1 MPRGLFSFV
10 SAILLILLSSSGGPS
25 LSFLS
30 LLSTVEFLAQTCS
43 SAASHCFRP
52 WPRDPS
58 YLAASRWFFVT
69 RLGFGYRSA
78 RVEVFQRFFSRPFL
92 HSHARVLERESY
104 QVGFCC
110 CRELCFSV
118 SFEVS
123 CCKISSVWVAWCN
136 SIILFQAAVVP
147 HWISSRPWLFEVRT
161 PFPVS
166 A

>member
-1 MPRGLFSFV
+1 MCSGSSPCLT
-10 SAILLILLSSSGGPS
+10 AIVQFPLCDCYWVIVILCLTAGSLHRVTVIVLILSSSSGGPS
-25 LSFLS
+25 LSFPLPFCPQ
-30 LLSTVEFLAQTCS
+30 LNFLAQFCS

-52 WPRDPS
+52 CPRDPS

-123 CCKISSVWVAWCN
+123 CCKISSV
-136 SIILFQAAVVP
+136 
-147 HWISSRPWLFEVRT
+147 
-161 PFPVS
+161 
-166 A
+166 